1 MRTRRGSATAVD
13 VLLGLVRVVG
23 PLIIIG
29 VAALWFLNRG
39 VGRGRLRVTS
49 STPGATILLDG
60 MQTGY
65 VTDTTLT
72 VTRGRRIIT
81 VRMAG
86 LVSDPEFAVAEVR
99 QGVVSQVSFDLRT
112 PQPATRSDTIPPLR
126 HVRQEVFST
135 GEPVRALP
143 PAPRGTAPLID
154 FTPQSERGVSAG
166 SSHSA
171 TGSEEAWRI
180 PEWTDTASISGSIQ
194 GTKVTVTS
202 VPDAAEI
209 VVNGAPTPRLTP
221 YTFRGLDR
229 GIYSFRVRREGFTV
243 RPDSVVLALNHD
255 YQQELAAFDL
265 QADTTLPRPTLT
277 VTTSPLAAAIRV
289 NGKAAGMGKVSMD
302 VAYGTHRIEF
312 GDAPGY
318 QTPAPVSVLLTTDQP
333 HADVTGTYQRRSGNA
348 YIAVEPAEEFGAF
361 DGSLL
366 RVYVDN
372 ELLVDGPKQRF
383 DVALISRVLSG
394 KRLVRVQ
401 YGDLTS
407 DLHLNVLDGDVSEI
421 TLRIESFFSKRK
433 LRLREKPSVP
443 FEEWQQKTSKLN
455 VLTAT

>member
-1 MRTRRGSATAVD
+1 MRTRRASATAVD

-60 MQTGY
+60 VQTGY

-81 VRMAG
+81 IRMEG
-86 LVSDPEFAVAEVR
+86 LVSDPDFAVAEVR
-99 QGVVSQVSFDLRT
+99 RGVVSQVSFDLKV
-112 PQPATRSDTIPPLR
+112 PPAAMRSDTIPPLR

-143 PAPRGTAPLID
+143 PAPRGITPLVD
-154 FTPQSERGVSAG
+154 FTPESERGVSAE
-166 SSHSA
+166 
-171 TGSEEAWRI
+171 TWRT

-202 VPDAAEI
+202 VPDDAEI
-209 VVNGAPTPRLTP
+209 VVNGAPTPRRTP

-289 NGKAAGMGKVSMD
+289 DGKAAGMGKVSMD
-302 VAYGTHRIEF
+302 VAYGTHRVEF

-318 QTPAPVSVLLTTDQP
+318 QTPAPVSVSLTSDQP

-348 YIAVEPAEEFGAF
+348 YIAVQPAEEFGAF

-383 DVALISRVLSG
+383 DVALIGRVLSG

-407 DLHLNVLDGDVSEI
+407 DLHVNVLDGDVSEI

-433 LRLREKPSVP
+433 LRLREKSSVP

-455 VLTAT
+455 VLAAT